1 MIIINEIA
9 DKTQDEPGTASVGN
23 QAELSKF
30 LMESENDHSIDDRKQ
45 FRGDQ

>member
-9 DKTQDEPGTASVGN
+9 EKKLNDPETVSVGN

-30 LMESENDHSIDDRKQ
+30 L
-45 FRGDQ
+45 